1 MGSGVGWQNLDLVV
15 KKGSGSWERV
25 LVVLGCG
32 SGWLEVV
39 MIGRMWFWLVVS
51 GSDWQDV
58 VLVGRKWF

>member
-1 MGSGVGWQNLDLVV
+1 MDLVV

-58 VLVGRKWF
+58 VLVGWKWF